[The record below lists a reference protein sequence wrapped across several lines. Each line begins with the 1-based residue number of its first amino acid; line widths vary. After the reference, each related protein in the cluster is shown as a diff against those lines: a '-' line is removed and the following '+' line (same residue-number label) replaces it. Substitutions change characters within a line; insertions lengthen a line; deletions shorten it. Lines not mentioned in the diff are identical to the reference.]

1 MRFYCGFAPGGTAD
15 LLCRILADA
24 VTPEVGQKVIVDT
37 KTGASGFIA
46 NETVANAAPDGR
58 TIGLAAM
65 AAMCVAPV
73 MPGQKLPINVDT
85 DLTPIANIAGVYNM
99 LVFGKHVAF
108 RTVPELIEH
117 ARKNPGKLSYASAG
131 NGTSQHLAGELF
143 QKMAGVKLLH
153 VPYRGGAPAIQDMV
167 AGNCDMMFGNMP
179 EFLGQIGGGGLIPI
193 AFGSPHV
200 SPLFP
205 NLPLISQYLP
215 GFEVVNWFAVFGSK
229 GLPADLVA
237 VWNKALRAAVAK
249 PDVQKRF
256 VENGMDTVIG
266 SPEELKATIFA
277 DRKKWADVIKEAG
290 IRGGLGAS
298 GCASLRAARRIFLR
312 VDVIRSS
319 LRAME
324 WRAPSQTEPKTCRS
338 RRHTTARCIT
348 KSSTRS
354 RRGSRR
360 REAILFH
367 HGIGGSAG
375 IWAGWQPALADGLPD
390 GHLRHARVRTV
401 GYSGGGLCLVARSP
415 GRGSVRGGRRGRVET
430 ISSRGRVRSAARW
443 RWPPHWRGPSGSP
456 RSPSATAPI
465 SAPRSSG
472 SRPGGASSTQ
482 AG

>member
-1 MRFYCGFAPGGTAD
+1 MKRRIFVGAGAAALAGAPVWAQSKIGGDVRFYCGFAPGGTAD

-46 NETVANAAPDGR
+46 NETVANGAPDGR

-73 MPGQKLPINVDT
+73 MPGQKLPINVDA
-85 DLTPIANIAGVYNM
+85 DLTPIASIAGVYNM

-117 ARKNPGKLSYASAG
+117 ARKSPGKLSYASAG

-143 QKMAGVKLLH
+143 QKMAGIKLLH

-167 AGNCDMMFGNMP
+167 AGTCDMMFGNMP

-193 AFGSPHV
+193 AFGSPHA

-205 NLPLISQYLP
+205 NLPVISQYLP

-237 VWNKALRAAVAK
+237 VWNKALRSAVAK

-256 VENGMDTVIG
+256 VENGMDPVIG
-266 SPEELKATIFA
+266 SPEELKATIVA

-290 IRGGLGAS
+290 IR
-298 GCASLRAARRIFLR
+298 
-312 VDVIRSS
+312 
-319 LRAME
+319 
-324 WRAPSQTEPKTCRS
+324 
-338 RRHTTARCIT
+338 
-348 KSSTRS
+348 
-354 RRGSRR
+354 
-360 REAILFH
+360 
-367 HGIGGSAG
+367 
-375 IWAGWQPALADGLPD
+375 AD
-390 GHLRHARVRTV
+390 
-401 GYSGGGLCLVARSP
+401 
-415 GRGSVRGGRRGRVET
+415 
-430 ISSRGRVRSAARW
+430 
-443 RWPPHWRGPSGSP
+443 
-456 RSPSATAPI
+456 
-465 SAPRSSG
+465 
-472 SRPGGASSTQ
+472 
-482 AG
+482 

>member
-1 MRFYCGFAPGGTAD
+1 MKRRIFVGAGAAALAAAPVWAQSKISGDVRFYCGFAPGGTAD

-46 NETVANAAPDGR
+46 NETVANAASDGR

-108 RTVPELIEH
+108 RTVPELIEQ
-117 ARKNPGKLSYASAG
+117 AKKAPGKLSYASAG

-193 AFGSPHV
+193 AFGSPHP

-229 GLPADLVA
+229 GLPADLVGA
-237 VWNKALRAAVAK
+237 WNKALRAAVAK

-266 SPEELKATIFA
+266 SPEELKATIVA
-277 DRKKWADVIKEAG
+277 DRKKWAAVIQEAG
-290 IRGGLGAS
+290 IR
-298 GCASLRAARRIFLR
+298 
-312 VDVIRSS
+312 
-319 LRAME
+319 
-324 WRAPSQTEPKTCRS
+324 
-338 RRHTTARCIT
+338 
-348 KSSTRS
+348 
-354 RRGSRR
+354 
-360 REAILFH
+360 
-367 HGIGGSAG
+367 
-375 IWAGWQPALADGLPD
+375 AD
-390 GHLRHARVRTV
+390 
-401 GYSGGGLCLVARSP
+401 
-415 GRGSVRGGRRGRVET
+415 
-430 ISSRGRVRSAARW
+430 
-443 RWPPHWRGPSGSP
+443 
-456 RSPSATAPI
+456 
-465 SAPRSSG
+465 
-472 SRPGGASSTQ
+472 
-482 AG
+482 